1 MSENMTEN
9 HVIKSM
15 RERAKE
21 RIQYFEKAITDP
33 SKIPTLERIKANT
46 QDYYMFEKI
55 IIDGV
60 GRGNFEIEPTEKEIK
75 KYIDIY
81 LLEMYEASGIQWVD
95 AWDETHRENVRLMM
109 ESKVGTAELLKGG

>member
-21 RIQYFEKAITDP
+21 RIQYFEKAIADP

-46 QDYYMFEKI
+46 QDYYMF
-55 IIDGV
+55 
-60 GRGNFEIEPTEKEIK
+60 
-75 KYIDIY
+75 
-81 LLEMYEASGIQWVD
+81 
-95 AWDETHRENVRLMM
+95 
-109 ESKVGTAELLKGG
+109 

>member
-1 MSENMTEN
+1 MEN
-9 HVIKSM
+9 HVIQAM
-15 RERAKE
+15 RKREKE
-21 RIQYFEKAITDP
+21 RMQYFEKAIADP

-46 QDYYMFEKI
+46 QDYCMFEKI

-81 LLEMYEASGIQWVD
+81 LLEMYEANGIQWVD
-95 AWDETHRENVRLMM
+95 AFDETHRENVRRMM
-109 ESKVGTAELLKGG
+109 ESRN